1 MIEITIPGGD
11 PLLLAHALL
20 DFNGTL
26 AQDGMLIEGVAE
38 RLRSLATQLQIHVV
52 TADTTGT
59 AASALAGLP
68 LSLAIMP
75 SRYQAAAKGA
85 ELDRLERGRTVAVGN
100 GRNDLDVIRRAALSI
115 VVVGRE
121 GCSAR
126 TLLQADI
133 VCPSIGDAL
142 DLLLTPRRIVATLRR

>member
-1 MIEITIPGGD
+1 MIEIAIPGGES
-11 PLLLAHALL
+11 LRLAHALL

-26 AQDGMLIEGVAE
+26 AQDGQLIEGVAE
-38 RLRSLATQLQIHVV
+38 RLRSLAARFRIHVV
-52 TADTTGT
+52 TADTVGT

-75 SRYQAAAKGA
+75 PHDQAAAKRA
-85 ELDRLERGRTVAVGN
+85 ELERLGRGQTVAIGN
-100 GRNDLDVIRRAALSI
+100 GRNDLDIIRHAALSI

-126 TLLQADI
+126 TLLRADI
-133 VCPSIGDAL
+133 VSPSIGDAL
-142 DLLLTPRRIVATLRR
+142 DLLLTPGRIVATLRR